1 MDVLNDPSIIS
12 ALECDILNMSEI
24 QYIIE
29 MAKRKEI
36 IAQYPYKIWKDT
48 RGYFNCYIPKVNED
62 GKIHIRRAKQ
72 SDVEDAII
80 RFVRETEDNPTVL
93 ELYERWSKYQQD
105 MNLIAPSTVTRNDS
119 FVKKHLKGTSLAR
132 KRIRSVMPM
141 ELTKFLEEQIA
152 QYNMTSKAFSGLKHI
167 ISGICWQAGRDGLI
181 NWTSEDVFA
190 RLYITKKSF
199 RIPHTDEDH
208 EVYTEEE
215 TQLMIGYLIEHQDLH
230 NMGILLMFVTG
241 MRVGELV
248 CLKPEDFTDKTVRI
262 CRCETRF
269 KDSVNGQYV
278 YGVKDSPKTIAGYR
292 TIVIPE
298 QAQWI
303 VNKLLEM
310 SCGQEYVFMRKG
322 KRMLQSAIRDRLYKL
337 CDKLMDGRKSPHKI
351 RKTYA
356 SILLDKGLDSRLVM
370 DQLGHVSV
378 SISEQYYH
386 KNRKTIE
393 RKQSILSSIS
403 DFEMVCAK

>member
-1 MDVLNDPSIIS
+1 MDLNDIGIVS
-12 ALECDILNMSEI
+12 ALDRDILNMSEI

-62 GKIHIRRAKQ
+62 GKIHVRRAKQ

-105 MNLIAPSTVTRNDS
+105 MNLIAPSTVTRNDYI
-119 FVKKHLKGTSLAR
+119 VIRHLKGTSLAR
-132 KRIRSVMPM
+132 KRIRSVLPI

-181 NWTSEDVFA
+181 EWTSQDVFS
-190 RLYITKKSF
+190 RLYTTKNSF
-199 RIPHTDEDH
+199 RVPYRDNESEVFTEDETRSMLNYLTD
-208 EVYTEEE
+208 
-215 TQLMIGYLIEHQDLH
+215 HQDLW
-230 NMGILLMFVTG
+230 NLGILLIFVTG
-241 MRVGELV
+241 VRVGELV
-248 CLKPEDFTDKTVRI
+248 CLKPEDFTEKSVKI
-262 CRCETRF
+262 CRCETRY
-269 KDSVNGQYV
+269 KDPVSAQYV
-278 YGVKDSPKTIAGYR
+278 HRIKDSPKTMAGYR

-298 QAQWI
+298 QGEWI
-303 VNKLLEM
+303 VSKLLKM
-310 SCGQEYVFMRKG
+310 SEGQEYIFMRNG
-322 KRMLQSAIRDRLYKL
+322 KRMRASAIRDRLYRVCETVL
-337 CDKLMDGRKSPHKI
+337 NERKSPHKI

-356 SILLDKGLDSRLVM
+356 SILLDTGLDSRLVM
-370 DQLGHVSV
+370 DQMGHVSV
-378 SISEQYYH
+378 SISEQFYH
-386 KNRKTIE
+386 RSRRNVEK
-393 RKQSILSSIS
+393 KQMILSSIS

>member
-1 MDVLNDPSIIS
+1 MELNDIGIVS
-12 ALECDILNMSEI
+12 ALDRDILNMSEI

-48 RGYFNCYIPKVNED
+48 RGYYNCYIPKLNED
-62 GKIHIRRAKQ
+62 GKIHVRRAKQ

-80 RFVRETEDNPTVL
+80 QYIRDTEDNPTIL
-93 ELYERWSKYQQD
+93 ELYNRWSRYQQD
-105 MNLIAPSTVTRNDS
+105 MNLIAPATVTRNDS
-119 FVKKHLKGTSLAR
+119 FVKKHLKGTALAR
-132 KRIRSVMPM
+132 KRIRSVDPM
-141 ELTKFLEEQIA
+141 ELTRFLEEQIA
-152 QYNMTSKAFSGLKHI
+152 QYRMTSKAFSGLKHI
-167 ISGICWQAGRDGLI
+167 IGGIIWQAGRDGLI
-181 NWTSEDVFA
+181 AWTADEVFS

-199 RIPHTDEDH
+199 RVPHMDEEH

-215 TQLMIGYLIEHQDLH
+215 TQLMIEYLSDHPDLH
-230 NMGILLMFVTG
+230 NLGILLMFVTG

-248 CLKPEDFTDKTVRI
+248 CLKPEDITDKTIRV
-262 CRCETRF
+262 CKCETRY
-269 KDSVNGQYV
+269 KDSVSGQYV

-303 VNKLLEM
+303 VQRLLSM
-310 SCGQEYVFMRKG
+310 SSGQEYVFMRNG

-337 CDKLMDGRKSPHKI
+337 CDKLMDDRKSPHKI

-386 KNRKTIE
+386 RNRKTID
-393 RKQSILSSIS
+393 RKQTILSSIS
-403 DFEMVCAK
+403 DFKIVCAK

>member
-1 MDVLNDPSIIS
+1 MELNDIGIVS
-12 ALECDILNMSEI
+12 ALDRDILNMSEI

-48 RGYFNCYIPKVNED
+48 RGYYNCYIPKLNED
-62 GKIHIRRAKQ
+62 GKIHVRRAKQ

-80 RFVRETEDNPTVL
+80 QYIRDTEDNPTIL
-93 ELYERWSKYQQD
+93 ELYNRWSRYQQD
-105 MNLIAPSTVTRNDS
+105 MNLIAPATVTRNDS
-119 FVKKHLKGTSLAR
+119 FVKKHLKGTALAR
-132 KRIRSVMPM
+132 KRIRSVLPM

-152 QYNMTSKAFSGLKHI
+152 QYRMTSKAFSGLKHI
-167 ISGICWQAGRDGLI
+167 IGGIIWQAGRDGLI
-181 NWTSEDVFA
+181 AWTADEVFS

-199 RIPHTDEDH
+199 RVPHMDEEH

-215 TQLMIGYLIEHQDLH
+215 TQLMIEYLSDHPDLH
-230 NMGILLMFVTG
+230 NLGILLMFVTG

-248 CLKPEDFTDKTVRI
+248 CLKPEDITDKTIRV
-262 CRCETRF
+262 CKCETRY
-269 KDSVNGQYV
+269 KDSVSGQYV

-303 VNKLLEM
+303 VQRLLSM
-310 SCGQEYVFMRKG
+310 SSGQEYVFMRNG

-337 CDKLMDGRKSPHKI
+337 CDKLMDDRKSPHKI

-386 KNRKTIE
+386 RNRKTID
-393 RKQSILSSIS
+393 RKQTILSSIS
-403 DFEMVCAK
+403 DFKIVCAK

>member
-1 MDVLNDPSIIS
+1 MEMNDIGIIDC
-12 ALECDILNMSEI
+12 LGHDIINLSEI
-24 QYIIE
+24 QEIIE

-36 IAQYPYKIWKDT
+36 IAKYPYKIWKDQ
-48 RGYFNCYIPKVNED
+48 RGYYNCYIPKLSEE
-62 GKIHIRRAKQ
+62 GKIHVRRAKQ
-72 SDVEDAII
+72 SDVENAII
-80 RFVRETEDNPTVL
+80 QYIRETEDNPTVL

-132 KRIRSVMPM
+132 KRIRSVDPM
-141 ELTKFLEEQIA
+141 EMTRFLEEQIA
-152 QYNMTSKAFSGLKHI
+152 QYKMTSKAFSGLKHI
-167 ISGICWQAGRDGLI
+167 IGGIIWQAGRDGLI
-181 NWTSEDVFA
+181 TWTADEVFS

-199 RIPHTDEDH
+199 RVPHMDEEH

-215 TQLMIGYLIEHQDLH
+215 TQLMIEYLSDHPDLH
-230 NMGILLMFVTG
+230 NLGILLMFVTG

-248 CLKPEDFTDKTVRI
+248 CLKPEDITDKTVRV
-262 CRCETRF
+262 CKCETRY
-269 KDSVNGQYV
+269 KDSVSGQYV

-310 SCGQEYVFMRKG
+310 SCGQEYVFMRNG
-322 KRMLQSAIRDRLYKL
+322 KRMLQSAIRDRLYKI
-337 CDKLMDGRKSPHKI
+337 CDKIMDDRKSPHKI

-356 SILLDKGLDSRLVM
+356 SILLDTGLDSRLVM

>member
-1 MDVLNDPSIIS
+1 MDLNDIGIINGLS
-12 ALECDILNMSEI
+12 HDIINLSEI
-24 QYIIE
+24 QEIIE

-36 IAQYPYKIWKDT
+36 IAKYPYKIWKDK
-48 RGYFNCYIPKVNED
+48 RGYYNCYIPKLNED
-62 GKIHIRRAKQ
+62 GKIHVRRARQ

-80 RFVRETEDNPTVL
+80 QYIRDTEDNPTVL
-93 ELYERWSKYQQD
+93 ELYNRWSRYQQD
-105 MNLIAPSTVTRNDS
+105 MNLIAPATVTRNDS
-119 FVKKHLKGTSLAR
+119 FVKKHLKGTALAR
-132 KRIRSVMPM
+132 KRIRSVLPM

-152 QYNMTSKAFSGLKHI
+152 QYRMTSKAFSGLKHI
-167 ISGICWQAGRDGLI
+167 IGGIIWQAGRDGLI
-181 NWTSEDVFA
+181 AWTADEVFS

-199 RIPHTDEDH
+199 RVPHMDEEH

-215 TQLMIGYLIEHQDLH
+215 TQLMIEYLSDHPDLH
-230 NMGILLMFVTG
+230 NLGILLMFVTG

-248 CLKPEDFTDKTVRI
+248 CLKPEDITDKTIRV
-262 CRCETRF
+262 CKCETRY
-269 KDSVNGQYV
+269 KDSVSGQYV

-303 VNKLLEM
+303 VQRLLSM
-310 SCGQEYVFMRKG
+310 SSGQEYVFMRNG

-337 CDKLMDGRKSPHKI
+337 CDKLMDDRKSPHKI

-393 RKQSILSSIS
+393 KKQSILSSIS
-403 DFEMVCAK
+403 DFKIVCAK

>member
-1 MDVLNDPSIIS
+1 MDLNDIGIIDG
-12 ALECDILNMSEI
+12 LGHDILNMSEI

-62 GKIHIRRAKQ
+62 GKIHVRRAKQ

-80 RFVRETEDNPTVL
+80 QYIRETEDNPTVL

-105 MNLIAPSTVTRNDS
+105 MNLIAPATVTRNDS
-119 FVKKHLKGTSLAR
+119 FVKKHLKGTALAR
-132 KRIRSVMPM
+132 KRIRSVLPM

-152 QYNMTSKAFSGLKHI
+152 QHRMTSKAFSGLKHI
-167 ISGICWQAGRDGLI
+167 IGGIIWQAGRDGLI
-181 NWTSEDVFA
+181 AWTADEVFS

-199 RIPHTDEDH
+199 RVPHMDEEH

-215 TQLMIGYLIEHQDLH
+215 TQLMIEYLSDHPDLH
-230 NMGILLMFVTG
+230 NLGILLMFVTG

-248 CLKPEDFTDKTVRI
+248 CLKPEDITDKTIRV
-262 CRCETRF
+262 CKCETRY
-269 KDSVNGQYV
+269 KDSVSGQYV

-303 VNKLLEM
+303 VQRLLSM
-310 SCGQEYVFMRKG
+310 SSGQEYVFMRNG

-337 CDKLMDGRKSPHKI
+337 CDKLMDDRKSPHKI

-386 KNRKTIE
+386 RNRKTID
-393 RKQSILSSIS
+393 RKQTILSSIS
-403 DFEMVCAK
+403 DFKIVCAK